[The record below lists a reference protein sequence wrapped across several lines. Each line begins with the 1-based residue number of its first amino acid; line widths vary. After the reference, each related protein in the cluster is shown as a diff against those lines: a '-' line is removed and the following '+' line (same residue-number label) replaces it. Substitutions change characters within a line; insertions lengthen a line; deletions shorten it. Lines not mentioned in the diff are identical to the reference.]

1 MGIEELQLS
10 QCVGRLSAETRQ
22 RLTQAT
28 PEQLET
34 WAERLLDTP
43 TLSAVFESH

>member
-1 MGIEELQLS
+1 MPLKS
-10 QCVGRLSAETRQ
+10 RPLSAETRQ

-34 WAERLLDTP
+34 WAERLLDAAN
-43 TLSAVFESH
+43 LSAVFNLH